1 MPLPEAEATVVE
13 KGLSWDEIEYVSVII
28 SISISMS
35 ISICDVHLLCTR
47 THARRR
53 TARLFVCA
61 RTHAHGQTLQWQ
73 AASA

>member
-1 MPLPEAEATVVE
+1 
-13 KGLSWDEIEYVSVII
+13 VII

-47 THARRR
+47 THARSR